1 MEYKIGSQVS
11 FKIKGNTYIGIIKNY
26 YVSFNHID
34 NDIIFKL
41 LDISD
46 KETFCDKY
54 YGYESERDCDWP
66 EYKFRDIAAVTRVI
80 NALQAMIKGESIEQ
94 YKIYG

>member
-11 FKIKGNTYIGIIKNY
+11 FKIKGETYIGIIKDC
-26 YVSFNHID
+26 YVSVSYG
-34 NDIIFKL
+34 NDVIFKM
-41 LDISD
+41 LDIPD
-46 KETFCDKY
+46 KYAFCDKY
-54 YGYESERDCDWP
+54 YGYRSERSCDWP
-66 EYKFRDIAAVTRVI
+66 EYRFGDIAAVTRVI